1 MNTELR
7 RRLKMDFEKDSS
19 MFEKIMENVR
29 NHRNIKILTTE
40 KRRNKLLSNTNYHT
54 PKHFSENEQ
63 NQNEQY

>member
-1 MNTELR
+1 
-7 RRLKMDFEKDSS
+7 